1 VRCWCLD
8 PPAFWPSQEK
18 PEVIPLL
25 EAREPVLLFGGCYS
39 NLQATQALLD
49 QAAALGIPPDRIICT
64 GDVVTYAADPAAT
77 VDLVR
82 ASGMHVVMGNCEES
96 LGLGSA
102 DCGCGFAAGSACELL
117 SVAWY
122 AHADASLDDDSRQWM
137 LGLPR
142 RIDLVMAGRRLAVV
156 HGSPGSINQFVFGS
170 APDALLR
177 DCIASTGCDG
187 VIGGHCGLPF
197 TRMVDG
203 RLWHNPGVIG
213 VPAHDGTPRVW
224 FSVLAAVGGDIEIRH
239 LPLDYDH
246 TAAAQRMRAAGLPA
260 GYADALGTGLWPSED
275 VLPPE
280 ERAHGGK
287 PLDFAPVV
295 WPGKSQAAGFYRRTA
310 AANPRT

>member
-1 VRCWCLD
+1 M
-8 PPAFWPSQEK
+8 
-18 PEVIPLL
+18 IPLL

-39 NLQATQALLD
+39 NLQATRALLD

-64 GDVVTYAADPAAT
+64 GDVVAYAADPVAT

-82 ASGMHVVMGNCEES
+82 GSGMHVVMGNCEES
-96 LGLGSA
+96 LGLGAA
-102 DCGCGFAAGSACELL
+102 DCGCGFAAGSACDLL

-122 AHADASLDDDSRQWM
+122 AHADARLDDDSRQWM

-142 RIDLVMAGRRLAVV
+142 RIDLIVAGRRLAIV
-156 HGSPGSINQFVFGS
+156 HGSPESINQFVFGS
-170 APDALLR
+170 APDAVLR
-177 DCIASTGCDG
+177 DFIASTGCDG
-187 VIGGHCGLPF
+187 VIGGHCGIPF

-203 RLWHNPGVIG
+203 QLWHNPGVIG
-213 VPAHDGTPRVW
+213 VPAHDGTSRVW

-246 TAAAQRMRAAGLPA
+246 VAAAQCMRSAGLPA
-260 GYADALGTGLWPSED
+260 GYADALGTGLWPSVD

-280 ERAHGGK
+280 ERAHGGR
-287 PLDFAPVV
+287 PLDFAPIV
-295 WPGKSQAAGFYRRTA
+295 WFGSNSGESSESYRRTA